1 MNITHPASAGS
12 LESSDI
18 IVTLKPAR
26 QGIRIDLESSV
37 KEQFGAQIEKLIS
50 QTLEKL
56 GIDAAEVQ
64 AQDQGALDCTI
75 KARTLVAAYR
85 AADREDY
92 DWEGINSW
100 IG

>member
-1 MNITHPASAGS
+1 MKINHPASAGS

-18 IVTLKPAR
+18 IVTLKPV
-26 QGIRIDLESSV
+26 QKGVRIDLESSV
-37 KEQFGAQIEKLIS
+37 KEQFGEQIEEVIRRVID
-50 QTLEKL
+50 EL
-56 GIDAAEVQ
+56 GIDAVHVE

-85 AADREDY
+85 ASDREDY
-92 DWEGINSW
+92 DWEEINSW